1 MLVNAGS
8 LISTTAVTSMLGFV
22 YWWVAARWFPPEAV
36 GLGSAAISAM
46 TLLARISTL
55 GLGTLLTG
63 ELARKPGK
71 EGSLISASLI
81 VAGGAGGCA
90 GIVFALVAPFVAT
103 DFQALRASVVDI
115 LLFAAGVSFTTIA
128 LVLDYALIGLLR
140 GGLQLW
146 RNTLFALA
154 KLAALFVIGLWF
166 SDKVGMT
173 IYATWVLGI
182 VFSLV
187 ILAGFAVLK
196 GQYSKRI
203 FRPEW
208 ELLRKQSGAAL
219 HHH

>member
-1 MLVNAGS
+1 MCGVDGQYVTRRSLHQPKCTAPWLLRRKFSTVRTLLYQWIKTNIVMLVNAGS

-46 TLLARISTL
+46 TLLAIISTL

-63 ELARKPGK
+63 ELARQPGK

-115 LLFAAGVSFTTIA
+115 LLFAAGVSLTTIA

-140 GGLQLW
+140 GGLPFC
-146 RNTLFALA
+146 RTTLFA
-154 KLAALFVIGLWF
+154 
-166 SDKVGMT
+166 
-173 IYATWVLGI
+173 
-182 VFSLV
+182 
-187 ILAGFAVLK
+187 
-196 GQYSKRI
+196 
-203 FRPEW
+203 
-208 ELLRKQSGAAL
+208 
-219 HHH
+219 